1 MPGGFRWSSSYNI
14 PTEMCLHAPSRGGGP
29 LTDHASSPVC
39 GRHGNPFSPG
49 VRQELGRSPGRGPGT
64 APLWPPRFCTW
75 SPRGGLGTGQ
85 QSDFSSQRQGWVK
98 GALPRRGIQPC
109 KVKGS
114 TGVSGVII
122 SRQPPGYP
130 CPALSFSFSCVGG
143 SGNCSGTGYLR
154 TPPAT
159 PAAETYTKRQLTASQ
174 KARGP

>member
-1 MPGGFRWSSSYNI
+1 MCSWRKQSRPGSPRVGSGEAPAAGVPGGFRWSSLYNI

-49 VRQELGRSPGRGPGT
+49 VRQELGRSPAEAQAQPPFGPHVSAPGAHVGVWGPGSN
-64 APLWPPRFCTW
+64 L
-75 SPRGGLGTGQ
+75 S
-85 QSDFSSQRQGWVK
+85 SSQRQGWVK
-98 GALPRRGIQPC
+98 GALPRRGTQPC

-143 SGNCSGTGYLR
+143 SGNCSGTG
-154 TPPAT
+154 
-159 PAAETYTKRQLTASQ
+159 
-174 KARGP
+174 